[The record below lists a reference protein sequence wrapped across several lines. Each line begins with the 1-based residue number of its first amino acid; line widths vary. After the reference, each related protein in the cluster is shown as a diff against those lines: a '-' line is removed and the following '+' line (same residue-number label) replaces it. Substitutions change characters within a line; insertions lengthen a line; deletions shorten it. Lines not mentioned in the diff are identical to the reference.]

1 MKRVLFLVI
10 MAVALIHVG
19 ASAQR
24 ISYVKSSLAQKG
36 AGGASISI
44 TEDDG
49 VKQAVSLIESK
60 TSTPSKVQGYRFVI
74 FHDSEQ
80 FANERASRALNTFR
94 RMFKSVSSYLSVES
108 PTFRIL
114 VGDCYNQD
122 DVAVVRNKIEEEYPD
137 ASLSEAQIPLRF
149 LLRYQGQNN
158 MLIERNGVVTGGIEF
173 EEMFFDEENS
183 GEPVD
188 ENAPVIETP
197 EDLANGSAEA
207 TPQQPKTEI
216 ITPVTE
222 SEKDNSVVAAEPKIE

>member
-1 MKRVLFLVI
+1 MKRVLFLVV
-10 MAVALIHVG
+10 MAVMMMHVG

-24 ISYVKSSLAQKG
+24 ISYVKSSLTQNG

-44 TEDDG
+44 IEDDG

-114 VGDCYNQD
+114 VGDCYNHD
-122 DVAVVRNKIEEEYPD
+122 DVAVVRNKIEGEYPD
-137 ASLSEAQIPLRF
+137 AALSEAQIPLRF

-158 MLIERNGVVTGGIEF
+158 MVIERNGVVTGGIEF
-173 EEMFFDEENS
+173 EELFYDEENNS
-183 GEPVD
+183 TPID

-197 EDLANGSAEA
+197 EDLVNGSAEV
-207 TPQQPKTEI
+207 TPQQPKTEV

-222 SEKDNSVVAAEPKIE
+222 SVNNETVAATEPKVE

>member
-1 MKRVLFLVI
+1 MKRVLFLVVTA
-10 MAVALIHVG
+10 MMLMHVC

-24 ISYVKSSLAQKG
+24 ISYVKSSLTSNG

-44 TEDDG
+44 VEDEG

-114 VGDCYNQD
+114 VGDCYNHD

-137 ASLSEAQIPLRF
+137 AALAEAQIPLRF

-173 EEMFFDEENS
+173 EEMFFDEEYS
-183 GEPVD
+183 GEATD
-188 ENAPVIETP
+188 ENVPVIETP
-197 EDLANGSAEA
+197 ADIADGSAETA
-207 TPQQPKTEI
+207 PKQPKTEV

-222 SEKDNSVVAAEPKIE
+222 SENNDIVVASEPKNE